1 MSSLG
6 AWLVQR
12 SVASWDWLLV
22 LAESWVGALSWWSRL
37 WEAIAATPPCL
48 YAFIIWHSLFIDH
61 NELPTL
67 HGKLPLKLCNLKISL
82 SLAVTETVSYSTL
95 CAFIVVHI
103 LFLVIYSFSPHG
115 RRLVSDWMSCA
126 MGKARAQPICWGSFT
141 MRRPRGDW
149 ERRMR
154 RKTF

>member
-103 LFLVIYSFSPHG
+103 LFLVIYYL
-115 RRLVSDWMSCA
+115 LVSDSPCYFCSQCPAIGQALWKRCSGHSQVVQCETA
-126 MGKARAQPICWGSFT
+126 DKQSQN
-141 MRRPRGDW
+141 
-149 ERRMR
+149 
-154 RKTF
+154 